1 MCARLSGRPPPVPA
15 VRKVSLRVGSCN
27 RDSLQRVM
35 RGAGEERAQYR
46 RISDAIFAH
55 LQNDARKTSAVTR

>member
-1 MCARLSGRPPPVPA
+1 
-15 VRKVSLRVGSCN
+15 
-27 RDSLQRVM
+27 M

-55 LQNDARKTSAVTR
+55 LQNDGRKTSAVTR

>member
-1 MCARLSGRPPPVPA
+1 
-15 VRKVSLRVGSCN
+15 
-27 RDSLQRVM
+27 M

-55 LQNDARKTSAVTR
+55 LQDDARKTSAVTR